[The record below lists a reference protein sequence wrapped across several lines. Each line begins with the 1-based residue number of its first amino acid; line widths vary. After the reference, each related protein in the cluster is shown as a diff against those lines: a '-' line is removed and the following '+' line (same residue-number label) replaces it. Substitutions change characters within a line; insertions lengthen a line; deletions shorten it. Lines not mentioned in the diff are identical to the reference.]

1 LPFQV
6 ASHAP
11 VLKITSGKL
20 VPNARCITR
29 VRGFSADPDN
39 AEVLLEVAPKES
51 APEKSLAQSA
61 ASGILVTM
69 TGQILRIAVQVLS
82 VVILARLLSPT
93 DYGLLAMVAA
103 VIGVA
108 DIFRDFGLSTAAIQ
122 AKSLSRDQRT
132 NLFWIN
138 TGIGIVLAGAVFA
151 LAPVIASVYGQPALV
166 EIAQVLSITFV
177 LNGVATQYRADLNR
191 KLAFSTL
198 AAADV
203 VSPIIALA
211 GAVWLAAGGAGL
223 WALVGQQ
230 LIQYTVML
238 VMVVWGAKW
247 LPGLPRRSVPMDG
260 MLRFGWNIVVTQ
272 LINYVSN
279 NADYFIIGLR
289 SGAVALGN
297 YSRAFQLLM
306 NPLNQ
311 VRSPVTRVAIPVL
324 SRLQDDDDQYG
335 AFLLRGQLALGHS
348 LGFVLGIAAGAAAP
362 ITVLFLGGDEWSGV
376 APLLALLAVAGV
388 FQMLAFVGYWVYVT
402 RGLTK
407 RLLQDTIFSSSV
419 RLLLIIVGSQWGV
432 VGVAAGYALGPALTW
447 PATFWWLSR
456 FTTIPIRGLYL
467 GALRI
472 VFLSAVSVVAAWSAT
487 TLLEDTL
494 AVVAIL
500 VAVAAAGLTCAMVCL
515 VLPPFRRDALAILDV
530 ARRMS
535 RRPARGA

>member
-1 LPFQV
+1 M
-6 ASHAP
+6 
-11 VLKITSGKL
+11 
-20 VPNARCITR
+20 
-29 VRGFSADPDN
+29 FSAHVSEP
-39 AEVLLEVAPKES
+39 ARYELSVGSSRSEGILLDVSDREEGQG
-51 APEKSLAQSA
+51 KSLAQSA

-69 TGQILRIAVQVLS
+69 TGQVLRIAVQVLS
-82 VVILARLLSPT
+82 VAILARLLSPT

-122 AKSLSRDQRT
+122 AKTLSRAQRT

-138 TGIGIVLAGAVFA
+138 SGIGLILAIAVFA
-151 LAPVIASVYGQPALV
+151 LAPVIASIYRQPALV
-166 EIAQVLSITFV
+166 DIAQVLSVTFV

-198 AAADV
+198 AVADV
-203 VSPIIALA
+203 ASPIVALG
-211 GAVWLAAGGAGL
+211 GAVWLALSGAGL

-230 LIQYTVML
+230 LIQYSVML
-238 VMVVWGAKW
+238 VIVAWGARW
-247 LPGLPRRSVPMDG
+247 LPGLPRTSVPMDG

-311 VRSPVTRVAIPVL
+311 VRSPITRVAIPVL
-324 SRLQDDDDQYG
+324 AKIQDDDAAYG
-335 AFLLRGQLALGHS
+335 AFLLRGQVAMGHS
-348 LGFVLGIAAGAAAP
+348 LGFVLGVAAGAAAP
-362 ITVLFLGGDEWSGV
+362 ITVLFLGGEEWSGV

-388 FQMLAFVGYWVYVT
+388 FQILAFVGYWVYVT
-402 RGLTK
+402 RALTF
-407 RLLQDTIFSSSV
+407 RLLQDSIFSSSV
-419 RLLLIIVGSQWGV
+419 RLALILLGSQWGV
-432 VGVAAGYALGPALTW
+432 IGVAVGYALAPALTW

-456 FTTIPIRGLYL
+456 FTTIPTRGLYL

-472 VFLSAVSVVAAWSAT
+472 VALSG
-487 TLLEDTL
+487 
-494 AVVAIL
+494 
-500 VAVAAAGLTCAMVCL
+500 VAVAASWLTTVWLQDAAAIVSILTALLTAGLACAVVCAA
-515 VLPPFRRDALAILDV
+515 LPPFRRDALAILDV
-530 ARRMS
+530 ARRMARRSS
-535 RRPARGA
+535 R